1 MYVSVHL
8 NIGDTITKAKYMT
21 NLTTQLKT
29 GTEPVLNEL
38 NIKTV
43 YALEMYLTQIYLA
56 NAFPIELKKAA
67 NNAED

>member
-1 MYVSVHL
+1 
-8 NIGDTITKAKYMT
+8 MT